1 MFSLYIDIGVVV
13 ASLCKVLLKGRM
25 RTRLGYRVQGK
36 VVDEKI
42 VIGCKERTS
51 NSSYNRKGVL

>member
-1 MFSLYIDIGVVV
+1 MFSLYIDRGVVV
-13 ASLCKVLLKGRM
+13 ASLCKVLLKGHM

-42 VIGCKERTS
+42 VIDS
-51 NSSYNRKGVL
+51 VIH